1 MRWSRKSIVE
11 EVETWEHSN
20 IGPSLNGDIIA
31 VKKENLNKC
40 KKLFEIEILNV
51 LKFRIVNKLQVVM
64 YIFVTGLNYKKL
76 LKDVKTEFQTNIWF
90 PFYLNNKLNKS
101 V

>member
-1 MRWSRKSIVE
+1 MR
-11 EVETWEHSN
+11 EHSN

-31 VKKENLNKC
+31 VKKENFNKYI
-40 KKLFEIEILNV
+40 KKIEIEILNV
-51 LKFRIVNKLQVVM
+51 LKLLINKLQVVM

-76 LKDVKTEFQTNIWF
+76 LKDIKTEFKTNIWF